1 MGDWRAGHDDGRDT
15 RSCRRRI
22 KKTLEGNMRT
32 ITTEPE
38 IDGLKARL
46 KETWMAG
53 DYDRFSRYMEQG
65 ARMFYERL
73 DVPAGCQLLDVACGS
88 GQVALWAAR
97 DGVKV
102 TGVDIAPN
110 LVQRAQARAKAEGLN
125 ARFIEGDAEAL
136 PFEYASFDFV
146 TSLVGAMFA
155 PRPELVARELL
166 RVCSPGGTI
175 AMGNWTREGFIG
187 QMFKTFAKFIAP
199 SGMPAPVLWGA
210 EAVVRERPG
219 HGVSDLSMTGR
230 QYSFNYPFP
239 PADVVE
245 FFRQYY
251 GPTNRAFASLGKS
264 DAEKLRADLEAL
276 WSAHNR
282 GGDDLTVVSADY
294 LEVIAVKA

>member
-1 MGDWRAGHDDGRDT
+1 M
-15 RSCRRRI
+15 S
-22 KKTLEGNMRT
+22 T
-32 ITTEPE
+32 ITITPE
-38 IDGLKARL
+38 VGDLKARL
-46 KETWMAG
+46 KDTWMAG

-97 DGVKV
+97 DGVQV

-110 LVQRAQARAKAEGLN
+110 LVQRAQARADAEGLK

-136 PFEYASFDFV
+136 PFEDASFDV
-146 TSLVGAMFA
+146 VISLVGAMFA
-155 PRPELVARELL
+155 PRPDLVARELL
-166 RVCSPGGTI
+166 RVCSPGGSI

-199 SGMPAPVLWGA
+199 SGMPAPVLWGD
-210 EAVVRERPG
+210 EAVVRERLG
-219 HGVSDLSMTGR
+219 HGVSDLSMTRR

-282 GGDDLTVVSADY
+282 GGDGLTVVSAEY